1 MLHFCLTTWSSSRG
15 VYVLYLVHD
24 DHFAVFLKSPPS
36 GVPLLASLVAD
47 HPKSGPSAPISG
59 GLENQFPGF
68 FFFIFSESKILI
80 IYGKFSKKFREI
92 DLQQSLT

>member
-1 MLHFCLTTWSSSRG
+1 MFFSKPKALQELQQNVPRFIQKKHMLHFCLTTWSSSRG

-59 GLENQFPGF
+59 GLDYVMFWNENVFY
-68 FFFIFSESKILI
+68 I
-80 IYGKFSKKFREI
+80 
-92 DLQQSLT
+92 

>member
-1 MLHFCLTTWSSSRG
+1 MFFSKPKALQELPQNVPRFVQKISMLHFCLTTWSSSRG

-47 HPKSGPSAPISG
+47 HPKSGPKGPDFG
-59 GLENQFPGF
+59 WLGCKDRTTG
-68 FFFIFSESKILI
+68 
-80 IYGKFSKKFREI
+80 R
-92 DLQQSLT
+92 